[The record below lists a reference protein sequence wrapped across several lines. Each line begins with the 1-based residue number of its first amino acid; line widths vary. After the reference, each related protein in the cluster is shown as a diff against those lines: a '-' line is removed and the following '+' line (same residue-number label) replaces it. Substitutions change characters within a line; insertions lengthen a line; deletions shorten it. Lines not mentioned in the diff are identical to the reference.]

1 VIIEEQKGVEIM
13 DFGEKLQAL
22 RKENGMSQEALAEKI
37 NVSRQAISKWEL
49 GTASPDTDNIVLLC
63 KYFQVPIEYMLLNEF
78 NDLDEY
84 NLARGG
90 SQTPAQPEADGG
102 RQRRDTAV
110 IIGWVLI
117 ICGVAAM
124 VTSVFLCYPYQLN
137 LMRTAGEAYT
147 NALHYLFAMPIVLV
161 LAVGCVAVLSGFI
174 MLARNHDRRVK

>member
-1 VIIEEQKGVEIM
+1 M

-90 SQTPAQPEADGG
+90 SQTPAQPEADGEC
-102 RQRRDTAV
+102 D
-110 IIGWVLI
+110 
-117 ICGVAAM
+117 
-124 VTSVFLCYPYQLN
+124 
-137 LMRTAGEAYT
+137 RTRHAGA
-147 NALHYLFAMPIVLV
+147 P
-161 LAVGCVAVLSGFI
+161 
-174 MLARNHDRRVK
+174 